1 MGTGQAFEPQSGETL
16 VGQHPFFCGDT
27 LKVPD
32 TITLLLSASLLGW

>member
-1 MGTGQAFEPQSGETL
+1 METGQAFEPQSGETL
-16 VGQHPFFCGDT
+16 LERFPGDT